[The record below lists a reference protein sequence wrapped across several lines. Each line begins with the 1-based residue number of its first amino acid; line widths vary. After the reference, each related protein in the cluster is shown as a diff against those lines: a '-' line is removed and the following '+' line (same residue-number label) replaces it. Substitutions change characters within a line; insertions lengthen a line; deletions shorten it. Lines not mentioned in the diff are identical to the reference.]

1 MDAPRNDDPQFLSRA
16 VETTV
21 RLGLLL
27 GLVAWCLLIV
37 WPFVVPVAWAVIIA
51 VAIHP
56 VFARLEA
63 ALGSRGKLAA
73 GLLVALGIA
82 LLIVPTLMLGDTL
95 AEGAQSL
102 AANLET
108 ESLHIPSPPETIR
121 DWPFV
126 GNTIYDTWLRASQ
139 NLPAALAPF
148 RPQLVELGTGILAA
162 AAGAGLTLVQFVL
175 SIAIAGVMLANAT
188 GGGQAA
194 SLIARRV
201 VGDQGPALADLAG
214 ATTRSVAQGIL
225 GVALIQSFLA
235 GLGFLAVG
243 VPGAGLWALIGML
256 LCVIQIGL
264 LPVTLPI
271 LIYVFSST
279 ETWVAAMFTVYI
291 VVVSLLDNFLKP
303 LLLGRG
309 VQVPTLVI
317 FLGSIGGFLT
327 SGIIGLFVGSVVLVL
342 GYTLFQAWLGEV
354 GQPAEAD

>member
-1 MDAPRNDDPQFLSRA
+1 MGTR
-16 VETTV
+16 
-21 RLGLLL
+21 
-27 GLVAWCLLIV
+27 LVA
-37 WPFVVPVAWAVIIA
+37 A
-51 VAIHP
+51 VA
-56 VFARLEA
+56 
-63 ALGSRGKLAA
+63 
-73 GLLVALGIA
+73 
-82 LLIVPTLMLGDTL
+82 
-95 AEGAQSL
+95 
-102 AANLET
+102 
-108 ESLHIPSPPETIR
+108 
-121 DWPFV
+121 
-126 GNTIYDTWLRASQ
+126 
-139 NLPAALAPF
+139 
-148 RPQLVELGTGILAA
+148 GT
-162 AAGAGLTLVQFVL
+162 GLTLLLFLL
-175 SIAIAGVMLANAT
+175 SIVIAGVLLANST

-194 SLIARRV
+194 DLIARRL
-201 VGDQGPALADLAG
+201 VGERGPQLADLAG

-271 LIYVFSST
+271 LIFVFAT
-279 ETWVAAMFTVYI
+279 AETWVAVVFTLYI

-342 GYTLFQAWLGEV
+342 GYTLFRAWLEDAE
-354 GQPAEAD
+354 PAPAD